1 MKNEEIK
8 LVWVKNLL
16 MMINIKNVFKMINIK
31 NVFKKIKY
39 NYINILKITK

>member
-8 LVWVKNLL
+8 LMWVKNLL
-16 MMINIKNVFKMINIK
+16 MMINIK